1 MSLFQF
7 GFSRRSGDVGEKEVE
22 GEKEV
27 DKRQT
32 DRSTSDIAKS
42 KERYEEK
49 RKMLGRGFRKEWK
62 EEYTW
67 LEYNEEE
74 GKMYC
79 RVCKDFPNIADK
91 SSSFFTGNNSFHVGN
106 VKGHDQSRRHVR
118 CEEAKKAREV
128 PEATPIHKGIRNLNQ
143 QTLDK
148 LEKLLKIGR
157 AHV

>member
-62 EEYTW
+62 EDAFVTTIW
-67 LEYNEEE
+67 
-74 GKMYC
+74 
-79 RVCKDFPNIADK
+79 
-91 SSSFFTGNNSFHVGN
+91 T
-106 VKGHDQSRRHVR
+106 
-118 CEEAKKAREV
+118 
-128 PEATPIHKGIRNLNQ
+128 
-143 QTLDK
+143 
-148 LEKLLKIGR
+148 
-157 AHV
+157 